1 MGSVRRS
8 NWKQFIPY
16 LLLNVAIS
24 VGAVLLVL
32 FFWTKRP
39 KPPEL
44 LPTPTKNIATEIADR
59 LPTPTTTLQP
69 SPTPHVYE
77 VKPGDSLYAIALE
90 LDVSVAGL
98 MAANNLINA
107 DEISVG
113 TRLTIPSSEWLARY
127 EERLAT
133 QAAIPTATP
142 TPYVEPPNVEIRGV
156 GGSGDLETE
165 AIHFRNIGGVA
176 DMEDWR
182 VDDGEGHI
190 YRFPAFTLHRGGF
203 NLNIREGEDTAI
215 DLYWGLESPILLSG
229 KTLKLID
236 VLGVVHSSFEIP

>member
-8 NWKQFIPY
+8 NWKQYIPY

-24 VGAVLLVL
+24 VGAVSLVL
-32 FFWTKRP
+32 FFWTRRP

-44 LPTPTKNIATEIADR
+44 VPTPTKNIATEIAGR
-59 LPTPTTTLQP
+59 RPTPTATLPP

-77 VKPGDSLYAIALE
+77 VKPGDTLYGIALE
-90 LDVSVAGL
+90 LEISVDGL
-98 MAANNLINA
+98 MAANNLLNP

-113 TRLTIPSSEWLARY
+113 TLLTIPSLDWIERY

-133 QAAIPTATP
+133 QVAIPTATA
-142 TPYVEPPNVEIRGV
+142 TPYIEPPNVEIRGV
-156 GGSGDLETE
+156 EGPGDLETE
-165 AIHFRNIGGVA
+165 AIRFQNTGGVA

-182 VDDGEGHI
+182 LDDGEGHI

-203 NLNIREGEDTAI
+203 NLNTREGEDTPI
-215 DLYWGLESPILLSG
+215 DLYWGLDTSILLSG

-236 VLGVVHSSFEIP
+236 ARGQVHSSFAIP